1 MNFKKEFNSAL
12 KDKKIIVFSAD
23 CEIRYNG
30 RAESFL
36 SRGDRLIIIKSDR
49 TLLIHQPEG
58 NNPINY
64 MKSNTKHSLIEKN
77 GIISLKSENP
87 ALKEY
92 LEAVLHQIHFFQAV
106 KLKDKQK
113 LQLAGS
119 EKDMSDM
126 IFNNPEL
133 IENGFIPLSREE
145 HTKYGFIDV
154 FGYDKNNNLVV
165 IECKRYIGDL
175 QAVTQLRR
183 YVEKIKK
190 AKGLNKV
197 RGILACP
204 KMSSN
209 ALKMLTDWNFTHKSI
224 NPPKK
229 LDIDKNQLRM
239 DEFN

>member
-1 MNFKKEFNSAL
+1 MGFKEEFDNAL
-12 KDKKIIVFSAD
+12 KDKKVVVFSAD
-23 CEIRYNG
+23 CEIRYSG

-36 SRGDRLIIIKSDR
+36 PRGDRIIIIKSDK
-49 TLLIHQPEG
+49 TLLIHQPHG

-64 MKSNTKHSLIEKN
+64 MKSNTRHSLAEEN
-77 GIISLKSENP
+77 GVLRLKSENP
-87 ALKEY
+87 FLKEY
-92 LEAVLHQIHFFQAV
+92 LDAVLYKVHFFQAA
-106 KLKDKQK
+106 KLEDSQK

-126 IFNNPEL
+126 IYNNPEL
-133 IENGFIPLSREE
+133 IEEGFKPLTREE

-165 IECKRYIGDL
+165 VECKRYTGDL

-190 AKGLNKV
+190 AKGLQKV

-204 KMSSN
+204 KISPN
-209 ALKMLTDWNFTHKSI
+209 ALKMLTDWNFSYKRI

-229 LDIDKNQLRM
+229 LDIDKAQLRM